1 MSVIRWSS
9 VSVFLAL
16 AAACSD
22 GTGAPPAGFRHAI
35 ATFACGPADGPA
47 VAIILSPTP
56 GGALEPNA
64 PSVRIFIIHPVN
76 EIGGK
81 AWPIG
86 GNASEANAS
95 FHSVGNTFENAT
107 TGYVI
112 TTSVSADKT
121 VDGTVNLTFP
131 NAGHVEGGFHAT
143 WVSQIG
149 PLCG

>member
-9 VSVFLAL
+9 VSVLLAF

-22 GTGAPPAGFRHAI
+22 GTGAPPAGFRHAV

-47 VAIILSPTP
+47 VAIVLSPTP

-64 PSVRIFIIHPVN
+64 PAVRIFIIHPV
-76 EIGGK
+76 EQIGGK
-81 AWPIG
+81 TWPIG
-86 GNASEANAS
+86 GASQANAS

-112 TTSVSADKT
+112 TSSVSADKT

-131 NAGHVEGGFHAT
+131 NAGHIEGGFHAQ
-143 WVSQIG
+143 WISQPG
-149 PLCG
+149 LLCG